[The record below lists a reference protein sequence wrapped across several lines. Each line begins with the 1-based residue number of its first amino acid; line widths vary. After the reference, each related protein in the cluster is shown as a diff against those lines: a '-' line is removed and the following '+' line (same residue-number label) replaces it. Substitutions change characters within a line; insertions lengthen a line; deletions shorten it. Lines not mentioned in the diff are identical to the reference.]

1 MLDHQRVIGNFDYQR
16 VEMRQKLPKQAEVQL
31 LVNAVMPWAEAEL
44 KKNGRFVPAA
54 AWLLPGASEPEFH
67 PVEISEAPPMPSLSI
82 EQQEAALTA
91 DIRRRWQIGEL
102 AAAVLVA
109 PVLYGRSGSGER
121 SQAVRLHVEARDG
134 YCADILMPYRIR
146 TRRGWRGGPPNRV
159 HFSHPVAQE
168 SDSRFSDAPAPA

>member
-1 MLDHQRVIGNFDYQR
+1 MQ
-16 VEMRQKLPKQAEVQL
+16 QKLPKQAEVQL

-44 KKNGRFVPAA
+44 QKSGQFSPAA

-67 PVEISEAPPMPSLSI
+67 PVEVSDAAEMASPVPSI
-82 EQQEAALTA
+82 EQQEAILAEDLRA
-91 DIRRRWQIGEL
+91 RWQRGEL
-102 AAAVLVA
+102 AAAILVA

-146 TRRGWRGGPPNRV
+146 TRRGWRGGPRNRV

-168 SDSRFSDAPAPA
+168 SDSRFSDSPAPA

>member
-1 MLDHQRVIGNFDYQR
+1 MQ
-16 VEMRQKLPKQAEVQL
+16 QKLPKQANVQL

-44 KKNGRFVPAA
+44 QKSGRFCPAA

-67 PVEISEAPPMPSLSI
+67 PMGVSDAAPEQSI
-82 EQQEAALTA
+82 QQQEAALA
-91 DIRRRWQIGEL
+91 GELRARWQQGEF
-102 AAAVLVA
+102 AAVILVT

-146 TRRGWRGGPPNRV
+146 TRRGWRGGPRNRV

-168 SDSRFSDAPAPA
+168 SDSRFSDSPAPA

>member
-1 MLDHQRVIGNFDYQR
+1 
-16 VEMRQKLPKQAEVQL
+16 MRQKLPKQAEVQL

-44 KKNGRFVPAA
+44 QKSGRFIPAA
-54 AWLLPGASEPEFH
+54 AWLLPGASAPEFH
-67 PVEISEAPPMPSLSI
+67 PVEASGAPPMLSSM

-91 DIRRRWQIGEL
+91 DIRRRWQCGEL

-146 TRRGWRGGPPNRV
+146 TRRGRGGPPNQIGRASCRERV
-159 HFSHPVAQE
+159 
-168 SDSRFSDAPAPA
+168 

>member
-1 MLDHQRVIGNFDYQR
+1 
-16 VEMRQKLPKQAEVQL
+16 MRQKLPKQANVQL

-44 KKNGRFVPAA
+44 QKSGRISPAA
-54 AWLLPGASEPEFH
+54 AWLLPGASEPEFRAMDV
-67 PVEISEAPPMPSLSI
+67 PDAAQGQSV
-82 EQQEAALTA
+82 QQHEAALAAELRT
-91 DIRRRWQIGEL
+91 RWQQDEL

-146 TRRGWRGGPPNRV
+146 TRWGWRGGPQNRV

-168 SDSRFSDAPAPA
+168 SDSRFSDSPAQPA

>member
-1 MLDHQRVIGNFDYQR
+1 
-16 VEMRQKLPKQAEVQL
+16 MRQKLPKQANVQL

-44 KKNGRFVPAA
+44 QKSGRLSPAA
-54 AWLLPGASEPEFH
+54 AWLLPGATEPEFRAMQV
-67 PVEISEAPPMPSLSI
+67 PDAAEEQSVQ
-82 EQQEAALTA
+82 QQEAALAAELRT
-91 DIRRRWQIGEL
+91 RWQQDEL

-146 TRRGWRGGPPNRV
+146 TRRGWRGDPQNRV

-168 SDSRFSDAPAPA
+168 SDSRFSDSSAPA

>member
-1 MLDHQRVIGNFDYQR
+1 MADRQKVIGNFDYQR

-44 KKNGRFVPAA
+44 QKNGRFVPAA

-67 PVEISEAPPMPSLSI
+67 PVETSDAPPALSM

-91 DIRRRWQIGEL
+91 DIRRRWQIGEV
-102 AAAVLVA
+102 AAAVVVA

-168 SDSRFSDAPAPA
+168 SDSRFSGSPAQA

>member
-1 MLDHQRVIGNFDYQR
+1 MQ
-16 VEMRQKLPKQAEVQL
+16 QKLPKQAEVQL

-44 KKNGRFVPAA
+44 QKNGRFFPSA
-54 AWLLPGASEPEFH
+54 AWLLPGAPEPEFH
-67 PVEISEAPPMPSLSI
+67 PAETTDAPPMLSM

-91 DIRRRWQIGEL
+91 DIRRRWQRGQL

-168 SDSRFSDAPAPA
+168 SDSRFSDSPLEKML

>member
-1 MLDHQRVIGNFDYQR
+1 MQ
-16 VEMRQKLPKQAEVQL
+16 QKLPKQANVQL

-44 KKNGRFVPAA
+44 QKSGRFSPAA
-54 AWLLPGASEPEFH
+54 AWLLPGSSEPEFY
-67 PVEISEAPPMPSLSI
+67 PVEVSDVAQMPSHVPSI
-82 EQQEAALTA
+82 EQQEASLTEGLRA
-91 DIRRRWQIGEL
+91 RWQRGEL
-102 AAAVLVA
+102 VAAILVA

-146 TRRGWRGGPPNRV
+146 TRRGWRGAPRNRV

-168 SDSRFSDAPAPA
+168 SDSRFSDSHAPA

>member
-1 MLDHQRVIGNFDYQR
+1 MQ
-16 VEMRQKLPKQAEVQL
+16 QKLPKQADVQL

-44 KKNGRFVPAA
+44 QKSGRFSPTA
-54 AWLLPGASEPEFH
+54 AWLLPGVSEPEFH
-67 PVEISEAPPMPSLSI
+67 PQEVPGVAPEQSVQ
-82 EQQEAALTA
+82 QQEAALA
-91 DIRRRWQIGEL
+91 AEIRTRWQQGEL

-109 PVLYGRSGSGER
+109 PVLYGRSGSGEL

-146 TRRGWRGGPPNRV
+146 ARRGWRGGPTNRV

-168 SDSRFSDAPAPA
+168 SDSRFSDSSAPA

>member
-1 MLDHQRVIGNFDYQR
+1 
-16 VEMRQKLPKQAEVQL
+16 MRQKLPKQANVQL

-44 KKNGRFVPAA
+44 QKSGQFSPTA
-54 AWLLPGASEPEFH
+54 AWLLPGASEPEFR
-67 PVEISEAPPMPSLSI
+67 PQEISDAVSEQSVQ
-82 EQQEAALTA
+82 QQEAALATELRA
-91 DIRRRWQIGEL
+91 RWQQGEL
-102 AAAVLVA
+102 DAAVLVT

-146 TRRGWRGGPPNRV
+146 GRRGWRGGPRNRV

-168 SDSRFSDAPAPA
+168 SDSRFSDSPAPGVVRR